1 MNPARPKRNW
11 SDFSIAVPKA
21 GTSAAHM
28 LLPGSAVVIA
38 EPERDGKAL
47 CYYEGNEHGACNV
60 RRFLDKAY
68 HAAGRAAERYPT
80 SALALFDLA
89 DLAVV
94 GSFDAD
100 KVPLFDLAD
109 PAALHACQA
118 WLGDEAAEL
127 DAQRA
132 HELDERR
139 GKELSELMRKDPAAC
154 ARILRSGKF

>member
-1 MNPARPKRNW
+1 MKPPRPKRNW
-11 SDFSIAVPKA
+11 SDFSIAVPKS
-21 GTSAAHM
+21 GSSPAHM

-38 EPERDGKAL
+38 ETESAGRAL

-60 RRFLDKAY
+60 RRFLDKAF

-89 DLAVV
+89 DLAIV

-100 KVPLFDLAD
+100 KIPVFDLAD
-109 PAALHACQA
+109 PAALQACQA
-118 WLGDEAAEL
+118 WLGPEAAEL
-127 DAQRA
+127 DAQREQA
-132 HELDERR
+132 LAEKR
-139 GKELSELMRKDPAAC
+139 GKDLSELMRKDPAAC